1 MASVQPRSAPVT
13 ASATRPS
20 WMRWAVLAASFIA
33 MLSLPFISF
42 GFGETSGPAPATPG
56 EGPSKPASPSNHPAA
71 NSTRPSSQPDS
82 AHASAQSLADY
93 GKYQLDWDLP
103 DEAVK
108 QCQAALSKDPANKA
122 AASCLENAAALKVDD
137 ALNSAADE
145 ILIHNRPSCCHG
157 IQLGLLPRVP
167 CAATPRPAD
176 SCRSSAAHGSQN
188 MAGHPRLAAP
198 GPDNRRR
205 HSGLRVSCVP
215 GPVGMERR
223 AQPPWKGHLA
233 VASPQRAIRVNRWRQ
248 GHR

>member
-145 ILIHNRPSCCHG
+145 ILIHKTDQAAATASSWVYSHA
-157 IQLGLLPRVP
+157 VP

-198 GPDNRRR
+198 GP
-205 HSGLRVSCVP
+205 
-215 GPVGMERR
+215 
-223 AQPPWKGHLA
+223 
-233 VASPQRAIRVNRWRQ
+233 
-248 GHR
+248 